1 MVTHLVEPI
10 IIAMWPYAITLF
22 GVFCVLWLRDL
33 AMSFIAPWVYKASPV
48 TLSNPVRQVAE
59 LQHALEGGT
68 LLWHP
73 HDPTGIALPHAERR
87 IANDALR
94 AYPI

>member
-68 LLWHP
+68 LSSARPNWDRASP
-73 HDPTGIALPHAERR
+73 RR
-87 IANDALR
+87 AAHR
-94 AYPI
+94 K

>member
-1 MVTHLVEPI
+1 MGGKQ
-10 IIAMWPYAITLF
+10 
-22 GVFCVLWLRDL
+22 GVRERRLRLIMRRPQERGSADVSSACFQQRPTSSKKLQQHRRDQRDL
-33 AMSFIAPWVYKASPV
+33 
-48 TLSNPVRQVAE
+48 RE

-73 HDPTGIALPHAERR
+73 HDPTGIALPHAELR